1 MATRKK
7 SPMGADPLAWMKQDE
22 AAPGEASEARVE
34 RKPRPRRRSRRKDG
48 LDVALLEDSFA
59 LLAPQGEALVA
70 RFYEELFA
78 RFPALRPL
86 FADSDPAAQQKKLLA
101 ALQLVVNSLRR
112 PAQLRKALLA
122 LGEKHHAYGAKE
134 EHYTA
139 VADTLL
145 DVMAEFAG
153 EAWTDE
159 VAAAWRNALNT
170 VAATMLSADGIP
182 EEKTMAASK
191 KAMEESVMGPSPA
204 LNSLEAMYSILEH
217 SPINIMIADA
227 DENIVFVN
235 KQARDTLASVE
246 DELAQYLPG
255 FSVDSVVGGS
265 IHRYH
270 KDPEAIKRI
279 LHALGPDDVRHG
291 EITPGRFVFE
301 HQTRPLT
308 DASGNHLGYA
318 VQWKDVTEERLA
330 AREVE
335 RLQSAIDGAQ
345 SNLMLCDEDLNIT
358 YVNPAVVRMLE
369 AREEV
374 LRERFP
380 GFDAHDLVGRNID
393 MFHKNPA
400 HQRALLG
407 DPSRL
412 PAKAEIKVADLEF
425 EVNATAVLDGQGNY
439 MGNMVEWRDITEQK
453 AAERAIAGMIEAAA
467 RGDLHQ
473 RLDVEQYQGFIRKL
487 GEGINAMLD
496 AIVQPI
502 TDISAVMSSLA
513 EGDLTRMTRSGYQG
527 EFSVL
532 SDAVNTSIANL
543 QETVGG
549 IRISAESITS
559 AASEISQGNTDLSQR
574 TEEQAS
580 SLEETASSMEELTST
595 VKQNADNAR
604 QANQL
609 ANGARDQAEQGGD
622 VVQKAVDAM
631 AEINS
636 ASKKIADI
644 IGVIDE
650 IAFQTNLLALNA
662 AVEAA
667 RAGEQGRG
675 FAVVASEVRNLAQ
688 RSASAAKEIKSLIND
703 SVEKVGEGSKLV
715 DRSGETLTEIVNSVK
730 KVSDIV
736 AEIAAASQE
745 QSIGIEQVNK
755 AITQLDEVT
764 QQNAALV
771 EEAAAA
777 AESLDD
783 QARDM
788 SQRMAYFRLGEGMQ
802 NAGDGIDFASAR
814 SKHLQWKLRVRDF
827 LAGRATLTP
836 EQAVS
841 HHDCDLG
848 KWLYAEGMQKF
859 GHLAEMQQLEAIHQ
873 DLHATIKRIV
883 QFKEQGDMVAA
894 EREAQAV
901 DSISGEVVNLL
912 NRLEQQVHDAQ
923 PARAPMA
930 AAPSA
935 APSRPAPRPTP
946 RPASRPAPAPR
957 PVADDDSEWEEF

>member
-7 SPMGADPLAWMKQDE
+7 SPMGADPLAWMKQEE
-22 AAPGEASEARVE
+22 APSGASAEVSE
-34 RKPRPRRRSRRKDG
+34 LKPKPRRSRRRDG
-48 LDVALLEDSFA
+48 LEVALLEETFA
-59 LLAPQGEALVA
+59 ALAPQGEALVA

-78 RFPALRPL
+78 RFPEVRPM
-86 FADSDPAAQQKKLLA
+86 FANTDPAQQQKKLLA

-112 PAQLRKALLA
+112 PAQLRKALLG
-122 LGEKHHAYGAKE
+122 LGAKHHAYGAKE

-139 VADTLL
+139 VAETLL
-145 DVMAEFAG
+145 DVMEEFAG
-153 EAWTDE
+153 DLWTDE
-159 VAAAWRNALNT
+159 VADAWRNALNA
-170 VAATMLSADGIP
+170 VAATMLSADEVL

-191 KAMEESVMGPSPA
+191 KEMESVMGSSEA

-227 DENIVFVN
+227 DENIIFVN
-235 KQARDTLASVE
+235 KQARDTLTSVE

-279 LHALGPDDVRHG
+279 LHAMGPDDVRHG
-291 EITPGRFVFE
+291 EITPGRFIFA
-301 HQTRPLT
+301 HQTRPLS
-308 DASGNHLGYA
+308 DAGGRHLGYA
-318 VQWKDVTEERLA
+318 VQWKDVTEERMA

-335 RLQSAIDGAQ
+335 RLQSAVDGSQ

-358 YVNPAVVRMLE
+358 YVNPAVVKMMAVRQG
-369 AREEV
+369 V
-374 LRERFP
+374 LREHFP
-380 GFDAHDLVGRNID
+380 SFDASNLVGTNID
-393 MFHKNPA
+393 IFHKNPA

-425 EVNATAVLDGQGNY
+425 EVNATAVLDGKGKY

-453 AAERAIAGMIEAAA
+453 AAERALAELIKSATH
-467 RGDLHQ
+467 GDLRQ
-473 RLDVEQYQGFIRKL
+473 RLDVEHYQGFIRTL
-487 GEGINAMLD
+487 SEGINSMLD
-496 AIVQPI
+496 AIVEPI
-502 TDISAVMSSLA
+502 SDISSVMTRLA
-513 EGDLTRMTRSGYQG
+513 EGDLTETARTEYQG
-527 EFSVL
+527 EFAVL
-532 SDAVNTSIANL
+532 SNAVNASVSNL

-549 IRISAESITS
+549 IRVATESITS

-580 SLEETASSMEELTST
+580 SLQETASSMEQLTST

-609 ANGARDQAEQGGD
+609 ANGARDQAEQGGE

-636 ASKKIADI
+636 SSKKIADI

-688 RSASAAKEIKSLIND
+688 RSASAAKEIKSLISD
-703 SVEKVGEGSKLV
+703 SVEKVDEGSKLV
-715 DRSGETLTEIVNSVK
+715 DRSGETLTEIVGSVK

-788 SQRMAYFRLGEGMQ
+788 SQRMAFFRI
-802 NAGDGIDFASAR
+802 NDSAV
-814 SKHLQWKLRVRDF
+814 QPAIPAAPRVQQ
-827 LAGRATLTP
+827 T
-836 EQAVS
+836 QAV
-841 HHDCDLG
+841 
-848 KWLYAEGMQKF
+848 
-859 GHLAEMQQLEAIHQ
+859 
-873 DLHATIKRIV
+873 R
-883 QFKEQGDMVAA
+883 
-894 EREAQAV
+894 
-901 DSISGEVVNLL
+901 
-912 NRLEQQVHDAQ
+912 Q
-923 PARAPMA
+923 PAPAPVVR
-930 AAPSA
+930 PSA
-935 APSRPAPRPTP
+935 RPTP
-946 RPASRPAPAPR
+946 PPR
-957 PVADDDSEWEEF
+957 PVADSDGEWEEF

>member
-1 MATRKK
+1 
-7 SPMGADPLAWMKQDE
+7 MGGDPLAWMKQEDMPDST
-22 AAPGEASEARVE
+22 AAEVSEL
-34 RKPRPRRRSRRKDG
+34 KPHRQRRDG
-48 LDVALLEDSFA
+48 LKIALLEETFA
-59 LLAPQGEALVA
+59 ALAPQGEALVA

-78 RFPALRPL
+78 RFPEVRPM
-86 FADSDPAAQQKKLLA
+86 FANTDPAQQQKKLLA

-112 PAQLRKALLA
+112 PAQLRKTLLK

-139 VADTLL
+139 VAETLL

-153 EAWTDE
+153 DLWTDK
-159 VAAAWRNALNT
+159 VADAWRNALNT
-170 VAATMLSADGIP
+170 VAATMLSADEVL

-191 KAMEESVMGPSPA
+191 KEMESVMGSSEA
-204 LNSLEAMYSILEH
+204 LNSLEAMYAILEH

-227 DENIVFVN
+227 DENIIFIN
-235 KQARDTLASVE
+235 KQALDTLSSVE
-246 DELAQYLPG
+246 GELAQYLPG

-279 LHALGPDDVRHG
+279 LHAMGPDDVRHG
-291 EITPGRFVFE
+291 EITPGRFIFE

-308 DASGNHLGYA
+308 DAAGCHLGYA
-318 VQWKDVTEERLA
+318 VQWKDVTEERKA

-335 RLQSAIDGAQ
+335 RLQSAVDGSQ

-358 YVNPAVVRMLE
+358 YVNPAVVRMMA
-369 AREEV
+369 ARQDV
-374 LRERFP
+374 LRKRFP
-380 GFDAHDLVGRNID
+380 SFDAHNLVGTNID
-393 MFHKNPA
+393 IFHKNPA

-425 EVNATAVLDGQGNY
+425 EVNATAVLDGQGKY

-453 AAERAIAGMIEAAA
+453 AAERALAELIKAATH
-467 RGDLHQ
+467 GDLRQ
-473 RLDVEQYQGFIRKL
+473 RLDVEHYQGFIRTL
-487 GEGINAMLD
+487 SEGINSMLD
-496 AIVQPI
+496 AIVEPI
-502 TDISAVMSSLA
+502 SDISSVMTRLA
-513 EGDLTRMTRSGYQG
+513 EGDLTEVASTEYQG
-527 EFSVL
+527 EFAVL
-532 SDAVNTSIANL
+532 SNAVNASVNNL

-549 IRISAESITS
+549 IRVATESITS

-580 SLEETASSMEELTST
+580 SLEETASSMEQLTST

-609 ANGARDQAEQGGD
+609 ANGARDQAEQGGE

-636 ASKKIADI
+636 SSKKIADI

-688 RSASAAKEIKSLIND
+688 RSASAAKEIKSLISD

-715 DRSGETLTEIVNSVK
+715 DRSGETLTEIVGSVK

-788 SQRMAYFRLGEGMQ
+788 SQRMAFFRI
-802 NAGDGIDFASAR
+802 NDGAVQPATPAAP
-814 SKHLQWKLRVRDF
+814 RVQQ
-827 LAGRATLTP
+827 A
-836 EQAVS
+836 QAVS
-841 HHDCDLG
+841 
-848 KWLYAEGMQKF
+848 Q
-859 GHLAEMQQLEAIHQ
+859 
-873 DLHATIKRIV
+873 
-883 QFKEQGDMVAA
+883 
-894 EREAQAV
+894 
-901 DSISGEVVNLL
+901 
-912 NRLEQQVHDAQ
+912 
-923 PARAPMA
+923 
-930 AAPSA
+930 
-935 APSRPAPRPTP
+935 
-946 RPASRPAPAPR
+946 PAPAPAAR
-957 PVADDDSEWEEF
+957 PSARPAPSPRPAADGDGEWEEF

>member
-7 SPMGADPLAWMKQDE
+7 SPMGADPLAWMKQE
-22 AAPGEASEARVE
+22 EASSGASAEVSE
-34 RKPRPRRRSRRKDG
+34 LKPKPRRRSQRRDG
-48 LDVALLEDSFA
+48 LEVALLEETFA
-59 LLAPQGEALVA
+59 ALAPQGEALVA

-78 RFPALRPL
+78 RFPEVRPM
-86 FADSDPAAQQKKLLA
+86 FANTDPAQQQKKLLA

-112 PAQLRKALLA
+112 PAQLRKTLLG
-122 LGEKHHAYGAKE
+122 LGAKHHAYGAKE
-134 EHYTA
+134 EHYMA
-139 VADTLL
+139 VAETLL
-145 DVMAEFAG
+145 DVMEEFAG
-153 EAWTDE
+153 DLWTDE
-159 VAAAWRNALNT
+159 VEDAWRNALNT
-170 VAATMLSADGIP
+170 VAATMLSADEVL

-191 KAMEESVMGPSPA
+191 KAMESVMGSSEA

-227 DENIVFVN
+227 DENIIFVN
-235 KQARDTLASVE
+235 KQARDTLTSVE

-279 LHALGPDDVRHG
+279 LHAMGSDDVRHG
-291 EITPGRFVFE
+291 EITPGRFIFE

-308 DASGNHLGYA
+308 DAAGHHLGYA
-318 VQWKDVTEERLA
+318 VQWKDVTEERMA

-335 RLQSAIDGAQ
+335 RLQSAVDGSQ

-358 YVNPAVVRMLE
+358 YVNPAVVRMMA
-369 AREEV
+369 ARQDV

-380 GFDAHDLVGRNID
+380 SFDAHNLVGTNID
-393 MFHKNPA
+393 IFHKNPA
-400 HQRALLG
+400 HQRGLLG

-425 EVNATAVLDGQGNY
+425 EVNATAVLDGKGQY

-453 AAERAIAGMIEAAA
+453 AAERALAELIKSATH
-467 RGDLHQ
+467 GDLRQ
-473 RLDVEQYQGFIRKL
+473 RLDVEHYQGFIRTL
-487 GEGINAMLD
+487 SEGINSMLD
-496 AIVQPI
+496 AIVEPI
-502 TDISAVMSSLA
+502 NDISSVMTRLA
-513 EGDLTRMTRSGYQG
+513 EGDLTETASTEYQG
-527 EFSVL
+527 EFAVL
-532 SDAVNTSIANL
+532 SNAVNASVSNL

-549 IRISAESITS
+549 IRIATESITS

-580 SLEETASSMEELTST
+580 SLQETASSMEQLTST

-609 ANGARDQAEQGGD
+609 ANGARDQAEQGGE

-636 ASKKIADI
+636 SSKKIADI

-688 RSASAAKEIKSLIND
+688 RSASAAKEIKSLISD
-703 SVEKVGEGSKLV
+703 SVEKVDEGSKLV
-715 DRSGETLTEIVNSVK
+715 DHSGETLTEIVGSVK

-788 SQRMAYFRLGEGMQ
+788 SQRMAFFRIDD
-802 NAGDGIDFASAR
+802 NAVQA
-814 SKHLQWKLRVRDF
+814 
-827 LAGRATLTP
+827 ATP
-836 EQAVS
+836 AAPHMPQAAAVS
-841 HHDCDLG
+841 
-848 KWLYAEGMQKF
+848 Q
-859 GHLAEMQQLEAIHQ
+859 
-873 DLHATIKRIV
+873 
-883 QFKEQGDMVAA
+883 
-894 EREAQAV
+894 
-901 DSISGEVVNLL
+901 
-912 NRLEQQVHDAQ
+912 
-923 PARAPMA
+923 MA
-930 AAPSA
+930 
-935 APSRPAPRPTP
+935 PAPVTRPTT
-946 RPASRPAPAPR
+946 RPVSATRAAPAPR
-957 PVADDDSEWEEF
+957 QAADSDGEWEEF

>member
-7 SPMGADPLAWMKQDE
+7 NPMGADPLAWMKQEE
-22 AAPGEASEARVE
+22 APDSASAEVSEFKA
-34 RKPRPRRRSRRKDG
+34 KPRRRSQRRDG
-48 LDVALLEDSFA
+48 LEAALLEETFTA
-59 LLAPQGEALVA
+59 LLPQGEALVA
-70 RFYEELFA
+70 RFYEELFV
-78 RFPALRPL
+78 RFPEMRPM
-86 FADSDPAAQQKKLLA
+86 FANTDPAQQQKKLLA
-101 ALQLVVNSLRR
+101 ALQRVVASLRR
-112 PAQLRKALLA
+112 PAQLRKALLN
-122 LGEKHHAYGAKE
+122 LGEKHHTYGAKE

-139 VADTLL
+139 VAETLL
-145 DVMAEFAG
+145 NVMAEFAG
-153 EAWTDE
+153 DLWTDE
-159 VAAAWRNALNT
+159 VADAWHNALNT
-170 VAATMLSADGIP
+170 VAATMLSADEEVL
-182 EEKTMAASK
+182 EEKKMAASK
-191 KAMEESVMGPSPA
+191 KEMESVMGGSEA

-235 KQARDTLASVE
+235 KQALDTLTSVE
-246 DELAQYLPG
+246 EELAQYLPG

-279 LHALGPDDVRHG
+279 LHAMGPDDVRHG
-291 EITPGRFVFE
+291 EITPGRFIFE

-308 DASGNHLGYA
+308 DVGGRHLGYA
-318 VQWKDVTEERLA
+318 VQWKDVTEERMA

-335 RLQSAIDGAQ
+335 RLQSAVDGSQ

-358 YVNPAVVRMLE
+358 YVNPAVVKMMA
-369 AREEV
+369 ARQDV
-374 LRERFP
+374 LCKRFP
-380 GFDAHDLVGRNID
+380 GFDAHNLVGTNID
-393 MFHKNPA
+393 IFHKNPA

-425 EVNATAVLDGQGNY
+425 EVNATAVLDSKGQY

-453 AAERAIAGMIEAAA
+453 AAEHALAELIKAATH
-467 RGDLHQ
+467 GDLRQ
-473 RLDVEQYQGFIRKL
+473 RLDVEHYQGFIRTL
-487 GEGINAMLD
+487 SEGINSMLD
-496 AIVQPI
+496 AIVEPI
-502 TDISAVMSSLA
+502 NDISSIMTRLA
-513 EGDLTRMTRSGYQG
+513 EGDLTEMASSEYQG
-527 EFSVL
+527 EFAVL
-532 SDAVNTSIANL
+532 SNAVNASVSNL

-549 IRISAESITS
+549 IRVATESITS

-580 SLEETASSMEELTST
+580 SLQETASSMEQLTST

-636 ASKKIADI
+636 SSKKIADI

-688 RSASAAKEIKSLIND
+688 RSASAAKEIKSLISD

-715 DRSGETLTEIVNSVK
+715 DRSGETLTEIVGSVK

-788 SQRMAYFRLGEGMQ
+788 SQHMAFFRI
-802 NAGDGIDFASAR
+802 NDRA
-814 SKHLQWKLRVRDF
+814 LQPVTPAAPRVQQ
-827 LAGRATLTP
+827 AP
-836 EQAVS
+836 AVS
-841 HHDCDLG
+841 
-848 KWLYAEGMQKF
+848 Q
-859 GHLAEMQQLEAIHQ
+859 
-873 DLHATIKRIV
+873 
-883 QFKEQGDMVAA
+883 
-894 EREAQAV
+894 
-901 DSISGEVVNLL
+901 
-912 NRLEQQVHDAQ
+912 
-923 PARAPMA
+923 
-930 AAPSA
+930 
-935 APSRPAPRPTP
+935 
-946 RPASRPAPAPR
+946 PAPAPVAR
-957 PVADDDSEWEEF
+957 PSARPAPSPRPAADSDGEWEEF